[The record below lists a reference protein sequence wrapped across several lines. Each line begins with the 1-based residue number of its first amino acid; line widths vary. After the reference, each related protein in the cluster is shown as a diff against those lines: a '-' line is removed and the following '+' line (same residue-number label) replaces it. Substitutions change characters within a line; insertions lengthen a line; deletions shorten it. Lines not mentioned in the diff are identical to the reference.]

1 MRASGARRRVIP
13 MDEPAVSF
21 NSAAFDALTGLP
33 NRALFDDRLSQV
45 IGISNRSGRRFAIH
59 MCDLDGF
66 QSVARRAGNAGADAA
81 LKVIAER
88 FVAALRESDTV
99 ARFGWDEFVAL
110 QPELEDEEDARDMAD
125 RLLRALYAPD
135 RRGKRQPSSRR
146 LDRDRALS
154 FRWGNGTVAARSS
167 RASAPARKGPRARRR
182 RIRTR

>member
-1 MRASGARRRVIP
+1 

-33 NRALFDDRLSQV
+33 NRALFEDRLSQV
-45 IGISNRSGRRFAIH
+45 IALSNRSGRRFAIH

-81 LKVIAER
+81 LKMIAER

-125 RLLRALYAPD
+125 RLVRALYAPIAVESD
-135 RRGKRQPSSRR
+135 NHQIGVSIGIALFPLNGETGPSLLAAAEQALRRAKAQGRGGVVFAQGNAASS
-146 LDRDRALS
+146 A
-154 FRWGNGTVAARSS
+154 
-167 RASAPARKGPRARRR
+167 
-182 RIRTR
+182 